1 MRKVSTILAI
11 LWCLQFSAT
20 AQQSVPALLAAPSA
34 QAEKLI
40 RLYPNPAISYVTF
53 ELRDEMKK
61 GLTLQVYNG
70 LLGKKMYES
79 RFPGDRFTLNLNEYS
94 RGLYIYHLIDASGK
108 IIESGKFQVS
118 K

>member
-1 MRKVSTILAI
+1 MRKFSSILVFLLFISFA
-11 LWCLQFSAT
+11 AV
-20 AQQSVPALLAAPSA
+20 AQQAAPAPSSVA
-34 QAEKLI
+34 GPAEKLV
-40 RLYPNPAISYVTF
+40 RLYPNPGVSYVTF
-53 ELRDEMKK
+53 ELKDEMKK

-79 RFPGDRFTLNLNEYS
+79 RFPGERFTLNLNDYS
-94 RGLYIYHLIDASGK
+94 RGLYIYHIIDASGK